1 MQDILGLVEKPA
13 RYLGNE
19 WNAVHKD
26 HAGRVTIALA
36 FPDVYEIAMS
46 HLGLQILYHV
56 ANQRDDAVAER
67 VFAPWTDMEEQMRQH
82 NIPLFALESQRP
94 VREFDLLGFTLQ
106 YEMSYSNVI
115 NMLDLAQ
122 VPLLAKDRGEEHPLV
137 MAGGPC
143 AYNPEPLA
151 DFLDFVVLGEAEEA
165 LADVIEVYADAKAK
179 GLDRHNTLL
188 ALSRVP
194 GVYVPSFYQVH
205 YNGDGTIARVEPLV
219 DVPPIVYKRVLSELD
234 PKFYPIEPVVPF
246 LGTVHDRLMLE
257 VFRGCTRGCRFC
269 QAGVIYRPVRERK
282 REDLVELVQ
291 EALKATGHNEVSLM
305 SLSTMDYSDLSDLL
319 DDLLDRFSC
328 DHIKLS
334 LPSLRADSFSVEQAK
349 KVQQSRRGGLTLAP
363 EAGSQRLRDVINK
376 QVTEDDLLRAVASAQ
391 VEGWQ
396 SVKLYFMIGLPTET
410 NDDLEGI
417 FDLAKK
423 AAWAH
428 RYLGM
433 PGKPLNVTVSA
444 AAFVP
449 KAWTPFQ
456 WEPQDSMYTLEEKQ
470 RFLRN
475 LFSSER
481 RLKLNYHGAELSFLE
496 AIFARGDRRLG
507 AVLLSAHRQGCRF
520 DGWSEHFSFAKWMQ
534 AFADA
539 ELDPT
544 FYANRQRQR
553 DEIFPWDHLSPGV
566 DKDWLWQEREA
577 AWRQATTVD
586 CRPAHCSV
594 CGVCQQLP
602 TQIRLAKE

>member
-391 VEGWQ
+391 AEGWQ